1 MDADNPSNG
10 VLIPCLMTHYPS
22 RAGQPRAHSH
32 GKIEAH
38 GDVGFAVVLLT
49 PDDEG
54 RQVNGTFKFRARQNV
69 MFELGYFIDRL
80 GRSNVCAL
88 TRGDVELPS
97 DFAGIVYQPMEDGG
111 RAAVARELADAGFE
125 INWEKASRWPC
136 CRDQKTGE

>member
-1 MDADNPSNG
+1 MILHEQANRG
-10 VLIPCLMTHYPS
+10 RTVME
-22 RAGQPRAHSH
+22 
-32 GKIEAH
+32 KIEAH